1 MRKLI
6 AAPQILLSTSPD
18 SYKVATLDGQPWSDT
33 KAWAACVRL
42 APTLSDVV
50 PLISFGLKNALE
62 NFERFTEEFVTG
74 GLVDLATEAE
84 RAAAAMPSTNDAN
97 EGLLGMWRR
106 FSRESPS
113 STVAHFTDQAMF
125 HRNNTQEFMDTE
137 MNTEA
142 DHIFLRQEA
151 RRIDESGIEK
161 ARREELHAH
170 KQHAVDEK
178 RAKDAANADKASK
191 ETERLTA
198 IGIQLDREMISRMTD
213 QGLKDQLEL
222 HRRNGDKEVPKK
234 SHMKHKAD
242 RLVALEG
249 ALDRLTGSTSV
260 QSTS

>member
-1 MRKLI
+1 
-6 AAPQILLSTSPD
+6 
-18 SYKVATLDGQPWSDT
+18 
-33 KAWAACVRL
+33 
-42 APTLSDVV
+42 
-50 PLISFGLKNALE
+50 
-62 NFERFTEEFVTG
+62 
-74 GLVDLATEAE
+74 
-84 RAAAAMPSTNDAN
+84 
-97 EGLLGMWRR
+97 MWRR

-161 ARREELHAH
+161 A
-170 KQHAVDEK
+170 
-178 RAKDAANADKASK
+178 DKARK

-249 ALDRLTGSTSV
+249 ALDRLAGSTSV